1 MNKND
6 LSNVIT
12 DSFKSNAIF
21 QYENTCGKTTKIPAA
36 ETDLKALATL
46 MSSLLDQV
54 AQDDPD
60 IYNKLSETPSIDI
73 TIKGEDLL
81 KVFGGLTE
89 V

>member
-6 LSNVIT
+6 

-21 QYENTCGKTTKIPAA
+21 QYENTCGKTAEIPAA

-60 IYNKLSETPSIDI
+60 IYNKLSENPSIDI

-81 KVFGGLTE
+81 KIFGGLTE

>member
-1 MNKND
+1 M
-6 LSNVIT
+6 
-12 DSFKSNAIF
+12 DSFKLNAIF
-21 QYENTCGKTTKIPAA
+21 HYENTRGKTAEIPVT
-36 ETDLKALATL
+36 EKTLKALATL

-60 IYNKLSETPSIDI
+60 IYNKLSENPSIDI

>member
-1 MNKND
+1 M
-6 LSNVIT
+6 IM
-12 DSFKSNAIF
+12 DSFKLNAIF
-21 QYENTCGKTTKIPAA
+21 RYENTCGKTA
-36 ETDLKALATL
+36 EISATEKDLKALATL

-60 IYNKLSETPSIDI
+60 IYNKLSENPSIDI

-81 KVFGGLTE
+81 KIFGGLTE

>member
-6 LSNVIT
+6 
-12 DSFKSNAIF
+12 DSFKLNAIF
-21 QYENTCGKTTKIPAA
+21 QYKNTCGKTAEIPAT

-46 MSSLLDQV
+46 ISSLLDQV

-60 IYNKLSETPSIDI
+60 IYNKLSENPSIDI

-81 KVFGGLTE
+81 KIFGGLTE

>member
-1 MNKND
+1 
-6 LSNVIT
+6 
-12 DSFKSNAIF
+12 
-21 QYENTCGKTTKIPAA
+21 
-36 ETDLKALATL
+36 

-60 IYNKLSETPSIDI
+60 IYNKLSENPSIDI

-81 KVFGGLTE
+81 KIFGGLTE